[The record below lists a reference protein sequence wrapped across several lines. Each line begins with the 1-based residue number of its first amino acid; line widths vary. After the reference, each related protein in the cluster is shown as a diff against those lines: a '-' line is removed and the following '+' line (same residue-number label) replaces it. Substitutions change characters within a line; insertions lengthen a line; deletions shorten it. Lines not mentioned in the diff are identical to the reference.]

1 MQKVAKEK
9 SQEYECLQDWIQHV
23 KQMVRSNVD
32 SLRKT
37 VESKRNGILK
47 LNLVKECLK
56 ELQKKHVFVLANK
69 AADNIIVVCKH

>member
-47 LNLVKECLK
+47 QNLVKECLK
-56 ELQKKHVFVLANK
+56 ELQKKHVFGLADK

>member
-1 MQKVAKEK
+1 MAKEK
-9 SQEYECLQDWIQHV
+9 SQEYECLQDWVQHV
-23 KQMVRSNVD
+23 KQMVKSNVD

-56 ELQKKHVFVLANK
+56 ELQKKHVFVPADK

>member
-1 MQKVAKEK
+1 M
-9 SQEYECLQDWIQHV
+9 I
-23 KQMVRSNVD
+23 RSNVD

-56 ELQKKHVFVLANK
+56 ELQKKHVFVLQDK
-69 AADNIIVVCKH
+69 AADNIIVVCKHQLSCGGHF